1 MKKIILTAVVLCF
14 VASTNVVK
22 AQEEVKVLYMT
33 VLRTTGQELSVS
45 LYDWDGFEGPK
56 ADLAEGRLY
65 ADGRSML
72 LSRIS
77 EIRFHVETEIDNGIE
92 DIQVAPQ
99 TDNNVYSIDGRL
111 VRENAASLSG
121 LPKGMYIMNGKK
133 LCITK

>member
-1 MKKIILTAVVLCF
+1 MKKYILTAAMCLI
-14 VASTNVVK
+14 ASTYVAK

-56 ADLAEGRLY
+56 ADLAEQRLY
-65 ADGRSML
+65 VDGRSML

-92 DIQVAPQ
+92 DLQVAPHAN
-99 TDNNVYSIDGRL
+99 NNVYSIDGRL

>member
-33 VLRTTGQELSVS
+33 VLRTTGQELSVP